1 MKIFSKLKDYA
12 EELEQILDK
21 KYFSGQIKN
30 LLLSM
35 LYRID
40 ISYNDFARVKRV
52 VRDKTDF
59 VEDILN
65 VIQKY
70 CDNIKVV
77 KPDSDQANLLEKNNI
92 LAVTNERERSALVYA
107 SEASL
112 LYAIADIEPKYFYI
126 SPKFIFKNIMQRILV
141 SGYILNTTEVLT
153 SFNGWSWDTNK
164 KDINDFEANLI
175 YQNILL
181 MFTEEFINDW
191 RVYASSRRDFLSE
204 MRMLLK
210 EYTGTN
216 DYFDT
221 LCKILYKKESKKEKE
236 RIDSI
241 LKVKVNELKKMENRE
256 KYLSNAIE
264 KRKKLTRTAEYID
277 QVLNSKELI
286 IKELKKYNS
295 KMEDKNKIQNVKTFC
310 NMLENEK
317 VKYLEEINE
326 LSFLLKPT
334 NFLKKVSEYK
344 AFEEILKNE
353 KTIEEEMIELQKEFV
368 LYFNKKINNIDD
380 KEELIKILYILRYY
394 KNLYI
399 SKKKKITDVEVLKQC
414 IDKTMKKL
422 ITKLCK
428 GSYIK
433 ILTMNIKDNF
443 ELLNQILDT
452 KIIKLEDIKLRV
464 EKSKENNNEYIVYV
478 YDNEVC
484 EKEISYIENGN
495 NALEIK
501 SKKLVKLFN

>member
-77 KPDSDQANLLEKNNI
+77 KPNSDQANLLEKNNI

-236 RIDSI
+236 RIDAI
-241 LKVKVNELKKMENRE
+241 LKVKVAELKKMENRE

>member
-126 SPKFIFKNIMQRILV
+126 SPKFIFKNIMQRILE

-236 RIDSI
+236 RIDAI
-241 LKVKVNELKKMENRE
+241 LKVKVAELKKMENRE

>member
-1 MKIFSKLKDYA
+1 M
-12 EELEQILDK
+12 
-21 KYFSGQIKN
+21 
-30 LLLSM
+30 
-35 LYRID
+35 
-40 ISYNDFARVKRV
+40 
-52 VRDKTDF
+52 
-59 VEDILN
+59 
-65 VIQKY
+65 
-70 CDNIKVV
+70 
-77 KPDSDQANLLEKNNI
+77 
-92 LAVTNERERSALVYA
+92 
-107 SEASL
+107 
-112 LYAIADIEPKYFYI
+112 
-126 SPKFIFKNIMQRILV
+126 
-141 SGYILNTTEVLT
+141 
-153 SFNGWSWDTNK
+153 
-164 KDINDFEANLI
+164 
-175 YQNILL
+175 
-181 MFTEEFINDW
+181 
-191 RVYASSRRDFLSE
+191 
-204 MRMLLK
+204 
-210 EYTGTN
+210 
-216 DYFDT
+216 
-221 LCKILYKKESKKEKE
+221 
-236 RIDSI
+236 
-241 LKVKVNELKKMENRE
+241 
-256 KYLSNAIE
+256 
-264 KRKKLTRTAEYID
+264 
-277 QVLNSKELI
+277 
-286 IKELKKYNS
+286 
-295 KMEDKNKIQNVKTFC
+295 
-310 NMLENEK
+310 
-317 VKYLEEINE
+317 
-326 LSFLLKPT
+326 
-334 NFLKKVSEYK
+334 KKVSEYK

>member
-236 RIDSI
+236 RIDAI
-241 LKVKVNELKKMENRE
+241 LKVKVAELKKMENRE

-344 AFEEILKNE
+344 ASEEILKNE

>member
-1 MKIFSKLKDYA
+1 MKIFSKFKDYTEML
-12 EELEQILDK
+12 EEILDK

-35 LYRID
+35 LYKIE

-236 RIDSI
+236 RIDAI
-241 LKVKVNELKKMENRE
+241 LKVKVAELKKMENRE

>member
-236 RIDSI
+236 RIDAV
-241 LKVKVNELKKMENRE
+241 LKVKVAELKKMENRE

>member
-1 MKIFSKLKDYA
+1 
-12 EELEQILDK
+12 
-21 KYFSGQIKN
+21 
-30 LLLSM
+30 
-35 LYRID
+35 
-40 ISYNDFARVKRV
+40 
-52 VRDKTDF
+52 
-59 VEDILN
+59 
-65 VIQKY
+65 
-70 CDNIKVV
+70 
-77 KPDSDQANLLEKNNI
+77 
-92 LAVTNERERSALVYA
+92 
-107 SEASL
+107 
-112 LYAIADIEPKYFYI
+112 
-126 SPKFIFKNIMQRILV
+126 
-141 SGYILNTTEVLT
+141 
-153 SFNGWSWDTNK
+153 
-164 KDINDFEANLI
+164 
-175 YQNILL
+175 
-181 MFTEEFINDW
+181 
-191 RVYASSRRDFLSE
+191 
-204 MRMLLK
+204 
-210 EYTGTN
+210 
-216 DYFDT
+216 
-221 LCKILYKKESKKEKE
+221 
-236 RIDSI
+236 
-241 LKVKVNELKKMENRE
+241 
-256 KYLSNAIE
+256 
-264 KRKKLTRTAEYID
+264 
-277 QVLNSKELI
+277 
-286 IKELKKYNS
+286 
-295 KMEDKNKIQNVKTFC
+295 MEDKNKIQNVKTFC

>member
-236 RIDSI
+236 RIDAI
-241 LKVKVNELKKMENRE
+241 LKVKVKELKKMENRE
-256 KYLSNAIE
+256 KDLSKAIE
-264 KRKKLTRTAEYID
+264 KRKKLTITAE
-277 QVLNSKELI
+277 
-286 IKELKKYNS
+286 
-295 KMEDKNKIQNVKTFC
+295 
-310 NMLENEK
+310 
-317 VKYLEEINE
+317 
-326 LSFLLKPT
+326 
-334 NFLKKVSEYK
+334 
-344 AFEEILKNE
+344 
-353 KTIEEEMIELQKEFV
+353 
-368 LYFNKKINNIDD
+368 
-380 KEELIKILYILRYY
+380 
-394 KNLYI
+394 
-399 SKKKKITDVEVLKQC
+399 
-414 IDKTMKKL
+414 
-422 ITKLCK
+422 
-428 GSYIK
+428 
-433 ILTMNIKDNF
+433 
-443 ELLNQILDT
+443 
-452 KIIKLEDIKLRV
+452 
-464 EKSKENNNEYIVYV
+464 
-478 YDNEVC
+478 
-484 EKEISYIENGN
+484 
-495 NALEIK
+495 
-501 SKKLVKLFN
+501 

>member
-236 RIDSI
+236 RIDAI
-241 LKVKVNELKKMENRE
+241 LKVKVAELKKMENRE

>member
-52 VRDKTDF
+52 VREKTDF

-65 VIQKY
+65 VVQKY

-107 SEASL
+107 SESSL

-141 SGYILNTTEVLT
+141 AGYILNTTEVLT

-181 MFTEEFINDW
+181 MFTEEFVNDW

-221 LCKILYKKESKKEKE
+221 LCKILYKKETKKEKE
-236 RIDSI
+236 RIDDL
-241 LKVKVNELKKMENRE
+241 LKMKVSELKKMENRE

-295 KMEDKNKIQNVKTFC
+295 KIEEKNRIQNVKTFC

-317 VKYLEEINE
+317 AKYIEEINE

-334 NFLKKVSEYK
+334 NFLKRVSEYK

-353 KTIEEEMIELQKEFV
+353 KTIEEEMIELQKEFI
-368 LYFNKKINNIDD
+368 LYINKKINNIDD
-380 KEELIKILYILRYY
+380 KDELIKILYILRYY
-394 KNLYI
+394 KNLYL

-428 GSYIK
+428 ASYIK
-433 ILTMNIKDNF
+433 ILTMNIKENF
-443 ELLNQILDT
+443 ELLNNILDT
-452 KIIKLEDIKLRV
+452 KIIKLEDIKLKV
-464 EKSKENNNEYIVYV
+464 EKSKENKNEYIIFV

-501 SKKLVKLFN
+501 SKKLIKLFN